1 MTDKTKTAVLPMGPS
16 AAPGSVPPPPV
27 PGSIL
32 LEVIDGPMDGTRC
45 HLTGP
50 HIVLGR
56 NADNPLPLFR
66 DALVSGTHARLNRT
80 EDPTLLMLEDLRSA
94 NGTWFQKAR
103 LISPH
108 PVPLGGSFLVGQ
120 SVIRC
125 SAADGR
131 ADQVLGAEVMDGEQS
146 RLLDLLSEELR
157 QSYGA
162 ATMLACKERRNF
174 VNERHFFVGLAM
186 SCPDLPPFQRG
197 RGPIPIDMLSQ
208 FLGSNSTWTGIEPW
222 LEEPLHEIL
231 NYTTFFSVYLP
242 LVPRL
247 MVLLQQAE
255 SLAKERGRQHL
266 TANDCLRAMFG
277 QNNERPYQV
286 FLRAGLR
293 PEDLVTSL
301 GQAPEGPLPKPRT
314 DTSTGAMK
322 IPDIGAVPAPVV
334 PLTSAPSVDPAI
346 AHHAQELARRLTGL
360 SALYQLATPEDRRSA
375 MQNLLNEQ
383 TAELGETRRHQLL
396 EQLRHLFP
404 LDPGSTHDT
413 AEVENLCRQIQQL
426 KHRVAE
432 LESSDQSVVGSGLP
446 WHLVVEAGNLEGL
459 SPVERPR
466 VEFLRE
472 LLRFGIGVE
481 GVIVGM
487 VQDLT
492 SQAAGNTGTI
502 ALPGHRMSL
511 RAFIDDM
518 AAGRPVRLDA
528 LHAYLADVESWFMA
542 GLAAYNKAPEAW
554 FEKFWSKASPNA
566 IESRQREGWAR
577 KLGLQSAELWK
588 EYKDAV
594 RKITPEFVTQNIVYE
609 ARKIARERQAKI
621 SQGRH

>member
-1 MTDKTKTAVLPMGPS
+1 MTDKTRTAVLPVGQATPGPI
-16 AAPGSVPPPPV
+16 PPPPAPHGV
-27 PGSIL
+27 L
-32 LEVIDGPMDGTRC
+32 VEVVDGPMDGSRC
-45 HLTGP
+45 HFAGTHL
-50 HIVLGR
+50 VVGR
-56 NADNPLPLFR
+56 NPDNVLPLFR
-66 DALVSGTHARLNRT
+66 DTLVSGTHARLNRT
-80 EDPTLLMLEDLRSA
+80 EDPSILMLEDLRSA

-103 LISPH
+103 LVSPF
-108 PVPLGGSFLVGQ
+108 PVPLGSSFLVGQ

-125 SAADGR
+125 TATDGR
-131 ADQVLGAEVMDGEQS
+131 SERMMTAEDMDGEQD
-146 RLLDLLSEELR
+146 RLLDLFSEELR

-174 VNERHFFVGLAM
+174 VNERHFFIGLAM

-197 RGPIPIDMLSQ
+197 RGPIPIEMLSQ
-208 FLGSNSTWTGIEPW
+208 FLGSNSNWTGIEPW
-222 LEEPLHEIL
+222 LEDPLDEIL

-242 LVPRL
+242 MVPRL
-247 MVLLQQAE
+247 LAVLQDAE
-255 SLAKERGRQHL
+255 TLAKERGRQQIRA
-266 TANDCLRAMFG
+266 TDCLRAMFR
-277 QNNERPYQV
+277 QSSERPYQV
-286 FLRAGLR
+286 FQRVGLR
-293 PEDLVTSL
+293 PEDLMTSL

-314 DTSTGAMK
+314 DTATGAMK
-322 IPDIGAVPAPVV
+322 IPEIAPTPAPVL
-334 PLTSAPSVDPAI
+334 PMAAARSVDPAI

-360 SALYQLATPEDRRSA
+360 AALYQLATPEDRRSA
-375 MQNLLNEQ
+375 MQHLLNEQ
-383 TAELGETRRHQLL
+383 MAELSDSRRQQLL
-396 EQLRHLFP
+396 EQLRVFFP
-404 LDPGSTHDT
+404 LDPGSTRET
-413 AEVENLCRQIQQL
+413 AEVENLWRQIEQL
-426 KHRVAE
+426 RHRVAE
-432 LESSDQSVVGSGLP
+432 LESGDQSAAGSGLP
-446 WHLVVEAGNLEGL
+446 WHLVVEAGTLDGL

-481 GVIVGM
+481 GVIIGM

-492 SQAAGNTGTI
+492 SQPAGNTGTL
-502 ALPGHRMSL
+502 ALPGHRLSL

-518 AAGRPVRLDA
+518 AAGRTVRLDA

-594 RKITPEFVTQNIVYE
+594 RKITPEFVTQNIVHE
-609 ARKIARERQAKI
+609 ARKIARERQEKI
-621 SQGRH
+621 SQGRL